1 MKGLGGMKMKVA
13 RSKDKPTAAAMMMA
27 RGGKTGVAPGNAT
40 GGMNPQ
46 KKMPKKA

>member
-1 MKGLGGMKMKVA
+1 MKGLGGMKMKGKLKSVPGLP
-13 RSKDKPTAAAMMMA
+13 SMPVV
-27 RGGKTGVAPGNAT
+27 RGGKTGVAPGNAR